1 MMLPVQPHPIAG
13 RCVGVVGRFWVM
25 TVTVLLGVASF
36 SGCRS
41 SPLSTSEPEADKL
54 QIVVSIL
61 PQKYF
66 VERLGDRHV
75 TVTAMVPPGAEPH
88 TFEPKPEQLKAL
100 SRASAYL
107 RIRIEFEEAW
117 MNKFA
122 AANPKMRSVDTT
134 QGIQRIPIASEFREQ
149 AETGHESETLDP
161 HIWLSPKLVKIQ
173 AKTIYDTLVGLDAQ
187 HQTEYQ
193 ANLQQFLADLDQLDA
208 DIQQAL
214 KGVTNRRF
222 IVFHPGWGYF
232 ARDYQLEQVAIEVG
246 GQEPSAAELAQLIS
260 QAKRE
265 NIKVVFA
272 EPQFSQQAAETIAK
286 EIGGKV
292 LLIDPLAQDWMKNM
306 REVSSTLA
314 KAMNQRVSPV
324 GSRKW
329 GVGGR

>member
-1 MMLPVQPHPIAG
+1 M
-13 RCVGVVGRFWVM
+13 VGRLWVM
-25 TVTVLLGVASF
+25 AVALLLGVASF

-41 SPLSTSEPEADKL
+41 SPTSTPEAGNEVDKL

-66 VERLGDRHV
+66 VERIGDRYV

-100 SRASAYL
+100 SRARAYL
-107 RIRIEFEEAW
+107 RIWIEFESAW
-117 MNKFA
+117 MNKFT
-122 AANPKMRSVDTT
+122 AANPRMQIVDTT
-134 QGIQRIPIASEFREQ
+134 QGIQRIPIAGEFQKQ
-149 AETGHESETLDP
+149 AKTAHQSETLDP

-187 HQTEYQ
+187 HQAVYQ
-193 ANLQQFLADLDQLDA
+193 ANLQRFLADLDKLDA
-208 DIQQAL
+208 DIQQSL
-214 KGVTNRRF
+214 KGVTNRKF

-232 ARDYQLEQVAIEVG
+232 ARDYQLEQVPIEVG
-246 GQEPSAAELAQLIS
+246 GQEPSAAELAQLIR

-272 EPQFSQQAAETIAK
+272 EPQFSQQAAETMAK

-306 REVSSTLA
+306 QKVSHTLA
-314 KAMNQRVSPV
+314 SVMSQHVSRV
-324 GSRKW
+324 GSREW
-329 GVGGR
+329 GVEGDSDEPRTNG